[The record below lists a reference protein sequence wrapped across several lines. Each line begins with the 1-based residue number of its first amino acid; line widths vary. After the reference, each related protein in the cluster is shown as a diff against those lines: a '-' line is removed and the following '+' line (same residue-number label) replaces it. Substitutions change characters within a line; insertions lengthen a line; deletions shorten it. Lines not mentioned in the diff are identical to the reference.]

1 MEIEGIYTALTFF
14 GICGIMWK
22 KLQVQLLL
30 NKGVFFMM
38 QGSNGKNDFSK
49 GAVWKNI
56 VSLAVP
62 LTIAQLVQ
70 LCYNIVDRIYIGHL
84 PGASSLALTGLGLTF
99 PIITIITAFT
109 NLFGSGGAPLCSI
122 ARGEGNEQKAQKI
135 MGNSFFMLVSTGVIL
150 MVLCMIFQKPV
161 LYMFGASDETY
172 PYASAYLSIYLLGT
186 IFVMIGIGMNNFIN
200 AQGFGRT
207 GMMAV
212 LVGAVINIILDP
224 VFIFIFNLGVQGAA
238 IATVISQFVSAVWVL
253 KFLTGKK
260 ALFTLKLSAMKP
272 DWQLI
277 GRITG
282 LGLSGFTMSVT
293 NGLTQIACNRMLGI
307 YGGDSYIAIM
317 TVLNSVREIFMLPLN
332 GTTNG
337 AQPVLGFNYGAK
349 EYGRVRQGV
358 RFTAM
363 LTISYTVIAWIVIM
377 LIPGVFIRMFS
388 SDLSLLDEGVRV
400 LKIFFFGFFM
410 MAFQVS
416 GQVVFVGLGKSRQ
429 AVFFSLLRKVFI
441 VVPLTLLLP
450 GLWGLGVDGV
460 FLAEPISNFVGGLAC
475 FLTMYFTVYR
485 RMKKEELAA
494 KAEG

>member
-1 MEIEGIYTALTFF
+1 MPQAHA
-14 GICGIMWK
+14 
-22 KLQVQLLL
+22 QAAA
-30 NKGVFFMM
+30 
-38 QGSNGKNDFSK
+38 GKNDFSK

-62 LTIAQLVQ
+62 LTVAQLVQ

-109 NLFGSGGAPLCSI
+109 NLFGAGGAPLCSI
-122 ARGEGNEQKAQKI
+122 ARGEGDEQKAQKI
-135 MGNSFFMLVSTGVIL
+135 MGNSFFMLVLAGVIL
-150 MVLCMIFQKPV
+150 TVLCLVFQKPV
-161 LYMFGASDETY
+161 LYLFGASDETY
-172 PYASAYLSIYLLGT
+172 SYASAYLTIYLLGT
-186 IFVMIGIGMNNFIN
+186 VFVMIGIGMNNFIN

-207 GMMAV
+207 GMVTV
-212 LVGAVINIILDP
+212 LVGAGINIILDP
-224 VFIFIFNLGVQGAA
+224 VFIFLFDMGVQGAA
-238 IATVISQFVSAVWVL
+238 LATVISQLVSALWVL
-253 KFLTGKK
+253 RFLTGKK

-272 DWQLI
+272 DWKLI

-293 NGLTQIACNRMLGI
+293 NGLTQIACNRMLGL

-332 GTTNG
+332 GITNG

-358 RFTAM
+358 RFTT
-363 LTISYTVIAWIVIM
+363 TITITYTVLAWVMIM

-388 SDLSLLDEGVRV
+388 SDLSLLDEGIRV

-416 GQVVFVGLGKSRQ
+416 GQAVFVGLGKSRQ

-450 GLWGLGVDGV
+450 GMWGLGVDGV

-485 RMKKEELAA
+485 RMKKEELLH
-494 KAEG
+494 KGQS